1 MARYCAILPAH
12 VLQAIANSAENP
24 QHVQEAAQ
32 TALQFHLRVTAARKE
47 YVITTVTQRDATQ
60 PADAFIPPHI
70 IAKISGNADAQGST
84 QGAAGTDAT
93 PPVNGGSAPL
103 NTKSTSRTVCDFSH
117 ALNENYLPG
126 KVVREDSQNETQDEA
141 VNQAY
146 DNVGEVLKFYKEK
159 LGLDSFDGK
168 NTGVVS
174 SVHFG
179 KDFVNACKSAR
190 SRRLVMTTQ
199 ANAR

>member
-1 MARYCAILPAH
+1 MGRWCSVLPAH

-32 TALQFHLRVTAARKE
+32 IALQFHQRVTAARKE
-47 YVITTVTQRDATQ
+47 HIDTTVTQRDTTQ
-60 PADAFIPPHI
+60 AADAFIPPHV

-84 QGAAGTDAT
+84 QGAAGIDAT
-93 PPVNGGSAPL
+93 QAVEIGSAPL
-103 NTKSTSRTVCDFSH
+103 KVKTASRTIYDSNH

-126 KVVREDSQNETQDEA
+126 KVVRENGQNETQDKA

-146 DNVGEVLKFYKEK
+146 DNVGEVLKFFKEK

-179 KDFVNACKSAR
+179 KGFVNACTFAR
-190 SRRLVMTTQ
+190 SHRLMVTTQ
-199 ANAR
+199 ADAR